1 LLLPEASEKQPVP
14 SVEPV
19 RSAVV
24 ASLNNGANE
33 MAATAAEGALTMFG
47 RKMAIGAAAG
57 VATGLLAN
65 LVRKA
70 VVQVPTVMAGNWDT
84 ALAAEHA
91 AALKIFDV
99 LEKTDEKATGRRSF
113 LLMQLKHAIS
123 KHAFQEENV
132 VYAMMRDQ
140 GLTEGADQ
148 LNHEHGYVKQYF
160 FDLAEMPKGD
170 PAWLPKLKEFRG
182 MIEKHM
188 REEENDLFP
197 KLRKQLS
204 EAQNRH
210 ITIAMNKEGLKLA

>member
-1 LLLPEASEKQPVP
+1 
-14 SVEPV
+14 
-19 RSAVV
+19 
-24 ASLNNGANE
+24 
-33 MAATAAEGALTMFG
+33 MATAAHEPASENFG
-47 RKMAIGAAAG
+47 RKIAIGAAAG

-65 LVRKA
+65 LIRKA
-70 VVQVPTVMAGNWDT
+70 AVQAPTAMAGSWDK

-91 AALKIFDV
+91 AALKIFDL
-99 LEKTDEKATGRRSF
+99 LEKTGDTATGRRSF

-140 GLTEGADQ
+140 GLTEGADH

-160 FDLAEMPKGD
+160 FDLTEMPKDD

-188 REEENDLFP
+188 REEEDDLFP
-197 KLRKQLS
+197 KLRDQLS
-204 EAQNRH
+204 DEQNKH